1 MFASSPG
8 IVPGAKLRTAD
19 RPGNREFSPCGETAG
34 RPSGASGRL
43 AGPGLVRRRQPVV
56 ANVLWHRDVLRDPLL
71 GHGLLRDQSKGKHA
85 GPHRQRDVLLVVL
98 RAPGSHLGGGL
109 VQPDPQDS
117 RLAQLDVA
125 GAADVVPAAGR
136 DVLGDDLQRVEP
148 LPRVVHLDRGAEDH
162 DRAVVHRVVEGRTG
176 QHQAVLD
183 GDGHAD
189 RGAPFECPQHPAGG
203 GAVEVQAVA
212 IAGVDGGDDVGLAVH
227 HEADVAD
234 QGLVQDGVDRLP
246 VVRATFEE
254 TRGRSAFV
262 IVTPALKAEV
272 RGAGLVVI
280 EGEEGAQADFV
291 VVGGHDGF
299 TYDELRIATHA
310 LRRGAAFYATGRD
323 ATFPMPDGPW
333 PAAGAILA
341 AVETAAG
348 RPARVIGK
356 PEPEMFLVA
365 REMLGEARRTV
376 VVGDRLDSDIAGGH
390 RAGLATVLVLTGST
404 TEAEAASASP
414 APDFVIPDL
423 QSLVQ
428 AP

>member
-1 MFASSPG
+1 VAIVDRFDG
-8 IVPGAKLRTAD
+8 FLIDLDGVVYVGDGLVPGSDHAIAALQERGKHVLFLTNDPRSSRDEYAAKLRRLGLDVDASRILT
-19 RPGNREFSPCGETAG
+19 
-34 RPSGASGRL
+34 SGA
-43 AGPGLVRRRQPVV
+43 AT
-56 ANVLWHRDVLRDPLL
+56 
-71 GHGLLRDQSKGKHA
+71 
-85 GPHRQRDVLLVVL
+85 
-98 RAPGSHLGGGL
+98 
-109 VQPDPQDS
+109 
-117 RLAQLDVA
+117 
-125 GAADVVPAAGR
+125 AA
-136 DVLGDDLQRVEP
+136 
-148 LPRVVHLDRGAEDH
+148 
-162 DRAVVHRVVEGRTG
+162 
-176 QHQAVLD
+176 
-183 GDGHAD
+183 
-189 RGAPFECPQHPAGG
+189 F
-203 GAVEVQAVA
+203 
-212 IAGVDGGDDVGLAVH
+212 IARH
-227 HEADVAD
+227 
-234 QGLVQDGVDRLP
+234 
-246 VVRATFEE
+246 EE

-262 IVTPALKAEV
+262 IGTPALKAEV